1 MSFNQYKEGVRKRRQ
16 ERLELLRRKQRNLSS
31 TSYVLSN
38 KPSDGSSGF
47 SDFNAMSES
56 EEQQNN
62 QRLYPT
68 LIKILCSFL
77 LITGVYM
84 VMKSDQPLFADAQ
97 GFIIEVMHRE
107 YNVTGV
113 MTWYEQRVGEQPSFL
128 PKLIDRNNR
137 EHSTPVQ
144 AYVVPVSSGK
154 VVSSFG
160 QNQQGIMV
168 GTTTTLP
175 VEVVKEGWV
184 RFVGE
189 REGLGQTVI
198 IDHGHGEESWYG
210 QLQDLKVQANDW
222 VMQGEVVGT
231 TSLSVES
238 GQGQFY
244 FALKKNTGF
253 IDPME
258 VISFD

>member
-16 ERLELLRRKQRNLSS
+16 ERLQLLRRKQRKLSPS
-31 TSYVLSN
+31 SYYLSN
-38 KPSDGSSGF
+38 KPSEGSSGLTNF
-47 SDFNAMSES
+47 NSLSDPEV
-56 EEQQNN
+56 QQDT

-68 LIKILCSFL
+68 LIKIVCSFL

-84 VMKSDQPLFADAQ
+84 VMKSDHPQFADAQ
-97 GFIIEVMHRE
+97 GFIIEVMQRE

-128 PKLIDRNNR
+128 PKLINRNER
-137 EHSTPVQ
+137 EHSTPVKG
-144 AYVVPVSSGK
+144 YVVPVSSGK

-189 REGLGQTVI
+189 REGLGQTII

-210 QLQDLKVQANDW
+210 QLQDLQVQAYDW
-222 VMQGEVVGT
+222 VKQGEVLGI
-231 TSLSVES
+231 TSLSAES
-238 GQGQFY
+238 GQGLFY

-253 IDPME
+253 VDPME